1 MLNISNYSI
10 SQITSSIVIVIGCI
24 IALGL
29 ILPKII
35 TSFKNLKNMFCE
47 LSNTYQNKEKQM
59 EQVEQNTN
67 NIKILDNKIDK
78 LTNTLNQ
85 FIEAN
90 KQVNESI
97 IESVN
102 EVKKDMLD
110 SKLDKYR
117 SEVLDFANTCKN
129 KVRHTSN
136 EFLHIIDLGT
146 KYNTLI
152 DKYKIENGAF
162 EAEFE
167 YIKRL
172 YNKCLDENDFLE

>member
-1 MLNISNYSI
+1 
-10 SQITSSIVIVIGCI
+10 
-24 IALGL
+24 
-29 ILPKII
+29 
-35 TSFKNLKNMFCE
+35 MFCE

-102 EVKKDMLD
+102 
-110 SKLDKYR
+110 
-117 SEVLDFANTCKN
+117 
-129 KVRHTSN
+129 
-136 EFLHIIDLGT
+136 
-146 KYNTLI
+146 
-152 DKYKIENGAF
+152 
-162 EAEFE
+162 
-167 YIKRL
+167 
-172 YNKCLDENDFLE
+172 